1 MIRSKVHRFG
11 TIQMLALLGLLAIG
25 LTASTA
31 GPALAPNS
39 NTGGMLLAAAQ
50 KTGFQALGQM
60 PGAAAGFGTF
70 ASGISGDG
78 STIVGYASVC
88 PNGQSKCT
96 STDKTEAYRWTVA
109 AGYQVLGDLGS
120 SIGSSASAT
129 SSDGSIVVGEAP
141 VGGNSFGAFRWTAAE
156 GMVALP
162 LPMIFAN
169 AVTADGRMVAG
180 GDHWWNTS
188 GQTGTF
194 GPFPGQQD
202 QTAAYGLSADGGVA
216 VGAAINGADAFG
228 PTFNAFLWTPA
239 GGLQDIRS
247 PRCWQRCRCCLRRCL
262 GDRRGAP
269 SEWLLASIRLD
280 SLDGNAGYR
289 DSRRP
294 GEPCSSSQSGRQ
306 RDCRHVAHQPIVG
319 LQSRLPLDGQNG
331 NAGPPKTG
339 ECTGQLDIVH
349 RGRRVGRWNRHHW
362 LRSEPKIGMG
372 TVPNSPSLALI
383 AVKGRSERGGSG
395 SRMDA
400 YDVEGG
406 LLPRAAFT

>member
-239 GGLQDIRS
+239 GGLQDIGVPGVGS
-247 PRCWQRCRCCLRRCL
+247 
-262 GDRRGAP
+262 DADAV
-269 SEWLLASIRLD
+269 SADAS
-280 SLDGNAGYR
+280 
-289 DSRRP
+289 
-294 GEPCSSSQSGRQ
+294 
-306 RDCRHVAHQPIVG
+306 VIVG
-319 LQSRLPLDGQNG
+319 EHQVSGFWRAFVWTASTGMQDIGTLGGPESRALAANQDGSVIVGTSLTSQLSDSNH
-331 NAGPPKTG
+331 AFRWTAKTG
-339 ECTGQLDIVH
+339 MQDLQKLVNVPGNWILSTA
-349 RGRRVGRWNRHHW
+349 VGV
-362 LRSEPKIGMG
+362 SADG
-372 TVPNSPSLALI
+372 TVI
-383 AVKGRSERGGSG
+383 TG
-395 SRMDA
+395 
-400 YDVEGG
+400 YG
-406 LLPRAAFT
+406 LNPKLVWEPFRIVLP

>member
-1 MIRSKVHRFG
+1 MRKTATYAAHPHTRKEIEMIRSKVHRFG

-239 GGLQDIRS
+239 GGLQDIGVPGVGS
-247 PRCWQRCRCCLRRCL
+247 
-262 GDRRGAP
+262 DADAV
-269 SEWLLASIRLD
+269 SADAS
-280 SLDGNAGYR
+280 
-289 DSRRP
+289 
-294 GEPCSSSQSGRQ
+294 
-306 RDCRHVAHQPIVG
+306 VIVG
-319 LQSRLPLDGQNG
+319 EHQVSGFWRAFVWTASTGMQDIGTLGGPESRALAANQDGSVIVGTSLTSQLSDSNH
-331 NAGPPKTG
+331 AFRWTAKTG
-339 ECTGQLDIVH
+339 MQDLQKLVNVPGNWILSTA
-349 RGRRVGRWNRHHW
+349 VGV
-362 LRSEPKIGMG
+362 SADG
-372 TVPNSPSLALI
+372 TVI
-383 AVKGRSERGGSG
+383 TG
-395 SRMDA
+395 
-400 YDVEGG
+400 YG
-406 LLPRAAFT
+406 LNPKLVWEPFRIVLP